1 MPVLRLG
8 SRCPCSVLA
17 HAWLPGRLTLAYS
30 CADIPR
36 LALGVALSPIACLQQ
51 QAQIWAWWAS
61 NGCQIRCRCPRPP
74 GVAFCGVRGSRPS
87 RRAFPSRMQRG
98 GNDLPGAT
106 AAELREVATVAALA
120 RGAHGHGGTHGVQ
133 PSRRTRCTRA
143 TVGRKL
149 LRATQATWTPTP
161 PHHRAQAIFWLGFF
175 VPIHMVLL
183 RAIATDAQHS
193 TPALRGSRVWRAFQ
207 IVSVIH
213 VAMYWVRACV
223 IAH

>member
-1 MPVLRLG
+1 MICLEPLQRSCEKLLLWLRWREELTATVV
-8 SRCPCSVLA
+8 PMVCSPRGAPDA
-17 HAWLPGRLTLAYS
+17 HV
-30 CADIPR
+30 PR
-36 LALGVALSPIACLQQ
+36 LAGSCCAPH
-51 QAQIWAWWAS
+51 
-61 NGCQIRCRCPRPP
+61 RPRGP
-74 GVAFCGVRGSRPS
+74 
-87 RRAFPSRMQRG
+87 
-98 GNDLPGAT
+98 
-106 AAELREVATVAALA
+106 
-120 RGAHGHGGTHGVQ
+120 
-133 PSRRTRCTRA
+133 
-143 TVGRKL
+143 
-149 LRATQATWTPTP
+149 PTP